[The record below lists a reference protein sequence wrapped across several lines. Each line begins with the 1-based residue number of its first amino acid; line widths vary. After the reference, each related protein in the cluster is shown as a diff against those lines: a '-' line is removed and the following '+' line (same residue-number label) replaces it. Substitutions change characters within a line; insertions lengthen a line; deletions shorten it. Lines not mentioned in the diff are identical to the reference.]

1 MKGIPRPLHP
11 PAQGALSDLPRPE
24 LAKTSSSPVRRVSS
38 RLTALACIALGTV
51 FLTACSVSRATL
63 GDEFK
68 AENIEAVKKGTSSRA
83 DVVTALGAPDRVLQ
97 INGQEVFQYYRYDAK
112 VSSLLLIVANFS
124 RLNIKSDD
132 LYVWFTREGIVQDL
146 LFGKRTDKLKFQFW
160 PFGD

>member
-1 MKGIPRPLHP
+1 MKGILRPFHP
-11 PAQGALSDLPRPE
+11 PAQGVLSWPVSRAASHLTLVLVALV
-24 LAKTSSSPVRRVSS
+24 A
-38 RLTALACIALGTV
+38 V
-51 FLTACSVSRATL
+51 FLAACSVSRATL

-68 AENIEAVKKGTSSRA
+68 TENIDAVKKGTSTRA
-83 DVVTALGAPDRVLQ
+83 EVVTALGAPDRVLQ

-124 RLNIKSDD
+124 RLQIKSDD

-146 LFGKRTDKLKFQFW
+146 LFGKRTDKMNFRFW

>member
-1 MKGIPRPLHP
+1 MKGILRPFHP
-11 PAQGALSDLPRPE
+11 PAQGVLSW
-24 LAKTSSSPVRRVSS
+24 PVS
-38 RLTALACIALGTV
+38 RAASHLTALVLVALVVV
-51 FLTACSVSRATL
+51 FLAACSVSRATL

-68 AENIEAVKKGTSSRA
+68 TENIDAVKKGTSTRA
-83 DVVTALGAPDRVLQ
+83 EVVTALGAPDRVLQ

-124 RLNIKSDD
+124 RLQIKSDD

-146 LFGKRTDKLKFQFW
+146 LFGKRTDKMNFRFW

>member
-11 PAQGALSDLPRPE
+11 PAQGALSW
-24 LAKTSSSPVRRVSS
+24 PVS
-38 RLTALACIALGTV
+38 RAASHLTALVLVALVVV
-51 FLTACSVSRATL
+51 FLAACSVSRATL

-68 AENIEAVKKGTSSRA
+68 TENIDAVKKGTSTRA
-83 DVVTALGAPDRVLQ
+83 EVVTALGAPDRVLQ

-124 RLNIKSDD
+124 RLQIKSDD

-146 LFGKRTDKLKFQFW
+146 LFGKRTDKMNFRFW